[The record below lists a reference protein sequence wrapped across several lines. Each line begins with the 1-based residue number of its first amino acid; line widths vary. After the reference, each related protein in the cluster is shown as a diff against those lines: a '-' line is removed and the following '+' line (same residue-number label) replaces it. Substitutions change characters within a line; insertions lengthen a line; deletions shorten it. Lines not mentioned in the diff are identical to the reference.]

1 MRGKRRRSFH
11 LGRRDAAAPSRS
23 RVFDLFARYVKCD
36 ENCGYERILLIIMND
51 AAAVLPLLAAKQRAT
66 SPNDWMSTD
75 SDVACAD
82 PNCKTKLRI
91 TRIGVRRFRHGET
104 TVVPLPSREE
114 GALVHTA
121 VSARSF

>member
-1 MRGKRRRSFH
+1 
-11 LGRRDAAAPSRS
+11 
-23 RVFDLFARYVKCD
+23 
-36 ENCGYERILLIIMND
+36 MND